1 MVDIVNNNEL
11 YNVFNKGYRM
21 HVASND
27 SFDTISFVLI
37 TQILIPLTLSIITEI
52 DIPSDHLSIYLKLKL
67 KNIRE
72 SERGIIIKLYHKA
85 DCNNINNKIK
95 SIYIYKLQ
103 PIFRLLKNK
112 SIIHEQEILEYTA
125 EKLQNII
132 YTVSETYIPK
142 TNIKTK
148 NSGLS

>member
-21 HVASND
+21 HVPSND

-37 TQILIPLTLSIITEI
+37 TQILIPLTLSIITEM

-85 DCNNINNKIK
+85 NCNNSNNKIK
-95 SIYIYKLQ
+95 SIYIYINFNQ
-103 PIFRLLKNK
+103 
-112 SIIHEQEILEYTA
+112 SSDY
-125 EKLQNII
+125 
-132 YTVSETYIPK
+132 
-142 TNIKTK
+142 
-148 NSGLS
+148 